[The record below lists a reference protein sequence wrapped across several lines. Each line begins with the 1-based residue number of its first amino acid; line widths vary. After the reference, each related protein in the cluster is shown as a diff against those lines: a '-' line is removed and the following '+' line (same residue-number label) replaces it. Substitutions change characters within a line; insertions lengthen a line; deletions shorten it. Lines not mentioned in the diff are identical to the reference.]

1 MIKIKKGTPPPL
13 AIKPKNSQRLQKQ
26 KKWKPTNK

>member
-1 MIKIKKGTPPPL
+1 MIKIKKGTPPL